1 MKTIFTLCAM
11 VLFVF
16 PSHAQ
21 NNTTP
26 LLKSYYE
33 MKDALVASDAATASA
48 KAGEFVKLINADR
61 KSEKSLQEKLAADAG
76 RIAATQDIAK
86 QRELFAPLSLNV
98 YKLAKVEKLSD
109 DAIYQQYCPMKKTYW
124 LSNEAAVKNP
134 YYGKMMLTCGNVTDT
149 IKP

>member
-1 MKTIFTLCAM
+1 MF
-11 VLFVF
+11 LFVF
-16 PSHAQ
+16 TIQAQ

-48 KAGEFVKLINADR
+48 KAGEFVKLVNPNSILKTD
-61 KSEKSLQEKLAADAG
+61 LQVALITYAE
-76 RIAATQDIAK
+76 RIAATHDLAK
-86 QRELFAPLSLNV
+86 QRELFAPFSLNI
-98 YKLAKVEKLSD
+98 YKLAKAEKLSD

-124 LSNEAAVKNP
+124 LSNETAVKNP
-134 YYGKMMLTCGNVTDT
+134 YYGKMMLTCGSVTDT